1 MAWLALLAALFCV
14 VANAFFVAA
23 EFALVK
29 VRPTQLERGAAEGDK
44 QAQRAL
50 QATKQLD
57 AYLGATQL
65 GITLASLGLGWLGEP
80 ALARFI
86 EVPVRSV
93 GLPEKAIHPIALTL
107 AFGVITLLHIVI
119 GELAPKSVAIQ
130 RPVWVVLLTARM
142 MHAFYVVAYPFLYV
156 LNGTANLVLRL
167 AGMEPPEHGHGAPS
181 AQEIRLIVQS
191 SFRAG
196 SLEGPQRDLLE
207 RVLEGAG
214 RTVRAVMVPR
224 VDMSVLS
231 LDDGIEACFERVRH
245 EGFSRFPLC
254 EGHDRDRIVGYVYA
268 KDLWMAERDIQGGLG
283 ALRRDV
289 LFVPES
295 RTVAEVLE
303 DFRRT
308 NTPIAIVV
316 DEYGGTSGLVTL
328 EDCVEEI
335 VGDIQDETDEERPHT
350 QILPDGAVIVD
361 GTLPFGDLEM
371 DELRDL
377 VEDADETVGAY
388 VMEQLGRLPRPGDRV
403 RLGEFEVTVEVIDRR
418 RISRVAFRALP
429 DDEAET
435 EEITS
440 D

>member
-1 MAWLALLAALFCV
+1 MSWLALVAALFCV
-14 VANAFFVAA
+14 AANAFFVAA

-29 VRPTQLERGAAEGDK
+29 VRPTQLQQQAAEGDPT
-44 QAQRAL
+44 ARRAL

-80 ALARFI
+80 ALASTL
-86 EVPVRSV
+86 EVPVRAL
-93 GLPEKAIHPIALTL
+93 GLPATAVHPIALSL
-107 AFGVITLLHIVI
+107 AFAVITLLHIVV

-130 RPVWVVLLTARM
+130 RPVWTAKATARL
-142 MHAFYVVAYPFLYV
+142 MHAFYWAAYPFLFV
-156 LNGTANLVLRL
+156 LNGTANLLLRA
-167 AGMEPPEHGHGAPS
+167 AGLESADHAHGAVSP
-181 AQEIRLIVQS
+181 QEIRLIVQS

-207 RVLEGAG
+207 RVLAGSG

-224 VDMSVLS
+224 VDMTVLS
-231 LDDGIEACFERVRH
+231 LGDGIEACIERVRS

-254 EGHDRDRIVGYVYA
+254 EDNDRDRIVGYVYA
-268 KDLWMAERDIQGGLG
+268 KDLLTAQRSIRGGLG

-295 RTVAEVLE
+295 RNVAEVLE

-335 VGDIQDETDEERPHT
+335 VGDIQDETDHEERPHT
-350 QILPDGAVIVD
+350 QILPDGTVVVD
-361 GTLPFGDLEM
+361 GALPFGDLEIE
-371 DELRDL
+371 ELRDL
-377 VEDADETVGAY
+377 AEDGDETVGSY

-403 RLGEFEVTVEVIDRR
+403 RLGEFEVTVEVITRR
-418 RISRVAFRALP
+418 RIERVAFRALP
-429 DDEAET
+429 ESQPPEET
-435 EEITS
+435 
-440 D
+440 